1 LEYAQSRGFVVDAAR
16 VATPTDKPRVE
27 RTVPYVRNNFFAG
40 ETFVDLAD
48 VRARAERWCTDTAG
62 MRVHG
67 TTQCRPLEAFRAE
80 ELALLVCGPGA
91 PFDVPRWSEPKLHRD
106 FHVEVDKALY
116 SAPHRFIGR
125 HLNARRDSTSVKLFF
140 RGELVKVH
148 PRMAPG
154 QRSTDPADF
163 PTGKEIYATRDL
175 DRLRRMAAEAG
186 DAIGVYAAALLD
198 TPLPWT
204 KMRQVYRLLGLVKKW
219 GASRVDQ
226 ACRRAL
232 DAEAVDVNLVS
243 RMLERARED
252 ASPEG
257 RPELVVVQG
266 RFARDPSE
274 FAATKEAGR

>member
-1 LEYAQSRGFVVDAAR
+1 
-16 VATPTDKPRVE
+16 
-27 RTVPYVRNNFFAG
+27 
-40 ETFVDLAD
+40 
-48 VRARAERWCTDTAG
+48 

-67 TTQCRPLEAFRAE
+67 TTQCRPIEEFRAE
-80 ELALLVCGPGA
+80 ELALLVCLPGT

-116 SAPHRFIGR
+116 SAPHQFIGR
-125 HLNARRDSTSVKLFF
+125 HVNARRDSTSVKLYF

-175 DRLRRMAAEAG
+175 DRLRRMAADHG

-219 GASRVDQ
+219 GAQRVDQ

-232 DAEAVDVNLVS
+232 DAEAIDVNLVS

-252 ASPEG
+252 AGPDA